1 MPSTPSGHLATS
13 ASPEFLG
20 YDGPLL
26 ARAAE
31 RIVDGAA
38 GPEDLGELLIAVPG
52 ARAGRRLAKELRAC
66 ASSRGWAGYF
76 APTITTPGALA
87 DALLPLEHATADR
100 TTRTLA
106 WEGALVGARPE
117 MLLRI
122 LSRPPA
128 RSDRAAWWRV
138 AEELRVLHGELAQ
151 WGHDFASVRKRLET
165 HSGCPVT
172 ELRRWEALAAIQG
185 AWRAKMSEIKL
196 SDPHEGRLQALESGR
211 VERGARVV
219 LVGVLEMN
227 LLLRDALRALD
238 EAPRVLVFAP
248 EVAAE
253 GFDDLGA
260 LVAPRWEQAEV
271 DLPLDQ
277 WHVVG
282 TPEDQARL
290 ALSLAAQAAP
300 AHAGEL
306 TVGVPD
312 GEVAPLLV
320 RRFGAAD
327 VHARSAAGTPLGLT
341 APMRLVAAL
350 EAFARA
356 RTAENAASLVRHA
369 DLARWLAGRLG
380 HDPVARL
387 DRYRPEHLPRT
398 LDPSPEGGVLDLPG
412 QLRGREDIRPLL
424 DAVAELGGA
433 LFTDTA
439 APLVDQVGRLRE
451 VLVLVYGDHPMLEPP
466 RSSEPA
472 RQVEVSLRR
481 LGAVMDELER
491 MPAAVAGRMTP
502 ADALRLVHWTAG
514 GAAVPDP
521 VGEEGQPVVEL
532 LGWLE
537 LLLDGAP
544 HLVVTGFNET
554 KVPEPSARDPFL
566 PDSIRTL
573 LGLEDDARR
582 TARDVYT
589 MIALLH
595 SKRSLHFIS
604 GRVTRDG
611 DPLFPSRLAFRA
623 GSGDV
628 AARVDHALEPVG
640 FAPVEASDRDVSA
653 ELPPVVADP
662 RPQDRFAV
670 TSFKSFLDSPLLYYV
685 QRVLHLEAVDDR
697 AGELDALRFG
707 TLAHDVLEDLG
718 TNEEL
723 RESTSVEDV
732 EGYLLD
738 RLDRRAAMRFPRA
751 VMPAVQIQ
759 LGQLR
764 LRLGSFALW
773 HVGEVRDGWRIR
785 HAEWSPEGDAS
796 IGREGCARLDMGPG
810 EEPAWIRGK
819 IDRIEQ
825 HSKTGIW
832 RVLDYKTSHKS
843 NDPAKVHRKKNG
855 DWKDLQLPLYAH
867 MVEPLVGKGV
877 VPGLG
882 YVNLPGDGTR
892 VELKLVAGKVT
903 WGPED
908 IQDALE
914 CARGVVRRV
923 RAGDVE
929 DLGRVKTEFMLPIER
944 ELLGVGLVREPDPVA
959 DDEEERS

>member
-1 MPSTPSGHLATS
+1 MPPTPRLHSAAT

-31 RIVDGAA
+31 SIVEEAG
-38 GPEDLGELLIAVPG
+38 GPEDLGEMMIAVPG
-52 ARAGRRLAKELRAC
+52 ARAGRQLARELRAC
-66 ASSRGWAGYF
+66 ASERGWAGFF

-87 DALLPLEHATADR
+87 DALLPLEHPPADR

-106 WEGALVGARPE
+106 WESALVGVRPE

-128 RSDRAAWWRV
+128 RGDRAAWWRV

-151 WGHDFASVRKRLET
+151 WGHDFAAVLKRLET
-165 HSGCPVT
+165 HSGCPVG
-172 ELRRWEALAAIQG
+172 ELRRWEALVEIQSV
-185 AWRAKMSEIKL
+185 WRAKMTKLGL

-227 LLLRDALRALD
+227 RLLRDALRGLD

-253 GFDDLGA
+253 GFDELGA
-260 LVAPRWEQAEV
+260 LVTSRWEEAEV

-282 TPEDQARL
+282 TPDDQARL
-290 ALSLAAQAAP
+290 ALSLAAEAGP

-312 GEVAPLLV
+312 GEVAPLLA

-327 VHARSAAGTPLGLT
+327 IHARSAAGTPLGLT
-341 APMRLVAAL
+341 APMRLISAL

-356 RTAENAASLVRHA
+356 RTAENAASLVRHG
-369 DLARWLAGRLG
+369 DLTRWLAGRLG

-412 QLRGREDIRPLL
+412 QVRGREDIRPLL
-424 DAVAELGGA
+424 GAVEELGGA
-433 LFTDTA
+433 LFTDA
-439 APLVDQVGRLRE
+439 AGSLADHVGRLRE
-451 VLVLVYGDHPMLEPP
+451 LLMLVYGEHPLLEQA
-466 RSSEPA
+466 RTSEPG
-472 RQVEVSLRR
+472 RHVEVALRR
-481 LGAVMDELER
+481 LGTVMDELER
-491 MPAAVAGRMTP
+491 IPATVARQMKP
-502 ADALRLVHWTAG
+502 ADALRLVYWTAG

-521 VGEEGQPVVEL
+521 VGQEGQPVVEL

-544 HLVVTGFNET
+544 HLVVTGFNES
-554 KVPEPSARDPFL
+554 KVPEPSTRDPFL

-595 SKRSLHFIS
+595 SKRSLHLIS
-604 GRVTRDG
+604 GRTTRDG

-623 GSGDV
+623 GVQDV

-640 FAPVEASDRDVSA
+640 FAPVEANDRDVSA
-653 ELPPVVADP
+653 ELPPVIADP
-662 RPQDRFAV
+662 LPQDRFAV

-685 QRVLHLEAVDDR
+685 QRVLRLEAVDDR

-732 EGYLLD
+732 DGFLLH
-738 RLDRRAAMRFPRA
+738 RLDRRAAMRFPKA

-764 LRLGSFALW
+764 LRLKSFALW

-796 IGREGCARLDMGPG
+796 IGREGCARLDMGAG

-825 HSKTGIW
+825 HSKTGFW

-843 NDPAKVHRKKNG
+843 KDPTTVHRKKNG

-867 MVEPLVGKGV
+867 MVQPLVGSGV

-892 VELKLVAGKVT
+892 VELKLVDGKVT

-908 IQDALE
+908 IQDAME

>member
-1 MPSTPSGHLATS
+1 MPPTPQEHAAAT

-20 YDGPLL
+20 YEGPLL
-26 ARAAE
+26 ERAAAKLVE
-31 RIVDGAA
+31 RAE
-38 GPEDLGELLIAVPG
+38 GPEDLGDLMIAVPG
-52 ARAGRRLAKELRAC
+52 ARAGRRLARELRAC
-66 ASSRGWAGYF
+66 ALARGWAGYF
-76 APTITTPGALA
+76 APAIMTPGALA
-87 DALLPLEHATADR
+87 DALLPLEHAPADR

-106 WEGALVGARPE
+106 WESALVSTRPE
-117 MLLRI
+117 MLLRL

-128 RSDRAAWWRV
+128 RGDRAAWWRV
-138 AEELRVLHGELAQ
+138 AEDLRVLHAELAQ
-151 WGHDFASVRKRLET
+151 WGHDFAAVRARLET
-165 HSGCPVT
+165 HPTCPAG
-172 ELRRWEALAAIQG
+172 ELRRWEALAEIQN
-185 AWRAKMSEIKL
+185 AWRGKMKQLEL
-196 SDPHEGRLQALESGR
+196 SDPHEGRLLALESGR
-211 VERGARVV
+211 VARGAQVV

-227 LLLRDALRALD
+227 LLLRGALRALD

-248 EVAAE
+248 AVAAE
-253 GFDDLGA
+253 GFDELGT
-260 LVAPRWEQAEV
+260 LVTSRWEEAEV

-282 TPEDQARL
+282 TPDDQARL
-290 ALSLAAQAAP
+290 ALSLAAEAAP

-306 TVGVPD
+306 SVGVPD
-312 GEVAPLLV
+312 EEVTPLLA
-320 RRFGAAD
+320 RRFGGAGI
-327 VHARSAAGTPLGLT
+327 HARSAAGTSLALT
-341 APMRLVAAL
+341 APLRLVSAL

-356 RTAENAASLVRHA
+356 HTAENAACLVRHA
-369 DLARWLAGRLG
+369 DLARWLTQRLG

-398 LDPSPEGGVLDLPG
+398 LDPSPESGVFDLPG
-412 QLRGREDIRPLL
+412 QVKGREDIRPLL
-424 DAVAELGGA
+424 GALQELGGG
-433 LFTDTA
+433 LFTDA
-439 APLVDQVGRLRE
+439 GASLAEHVRRLRA
-451 VLVLVYGDHPMLEPP
+451 LLLLVYGEHPLLEAES
-466 RSSEPA
+466 RSEPA
-472 RQVEVSLRR
+472 RHVEVALRR
-481 LGAVMDELER
+481 LGTALDELER
-491 MPAAVAGRMTP
+491 IPAAVARSMTA
-502 ADALRLVHWTAG
+502 ADALRLVNRTAA

-521 VGEEGQPVVEL
+521 TGLDGQPVVEL

-544 HLVVTGFNET
+544 HLVVTGFNES
-554 KVPEPSARDPFL
+554 KVPEPSTRDPFL
-566 PDSIRTL
+566 PDSVRTV

-595 SKRSLHFIS
+595 SKRSLHLIS

-623 GSGDV
+623 GIQDV

-640 FAPVEASDRDVSA
+640 FAPVEASERDVSA
-653 ELPPVVADP
+653 ELPPVIADP

-685 QRVLHLEAVDDR
+685 QRVLRLEAVDDR

-718 TNEEL
+718 TNEAL
-723 RESTSVEDV
+723 RESTSVKDV

-764 LRLGSFALW
+764 LRLKSFALW

-796 IGREGCARLDMGPG
+796 IGREGCARLDMGAG
-810 EEPAWIRGK
+810 EEPAWVRGK

-825 HSKTGIW
+825 HSKTGFW

-843 NDPAKVHRKKNG
+843 NEPAKVHRKTNG

-867 MVEPLVGKGV
+867 MVQPLVGSGV

-944 ELLGVGLVREPDPVA
+944 ELLGVGLVREPDPVS

>member
-1 MPSTPSGHLATS
+1 MLPTPQEHAAAT

-26 ARAAE
+26 ERAAE
-31 RIVDGAA
+31 KILAGAQ
-38 GPEDLGELLIAVPG
+38 GPEDLGDLLIAVPG
-52 ARAGRRLAKELRAC
+52 ARAGRRLAKALRAC
-66 ASSRGWAGYF
+66 ASARGWAGYF
-76 APTITTPGALA
+76 APAIMTPGALA
-87 DALLPLEHATADR
+87 DALLPLEHAPADR

-106 WEGALVGARPE
+106 WESALVGARPE

-128 RSDRAAWWRV
+128 RGDRAAWWRV
-138 AEELRVLHGELAQ
+138 AEELRVLHAELAQ
-151 WGHDFASVRKRLET
+151 WGHDFAAVWKRLET
-165 HSGCPVT
+165 HSGCPVG
-172 ELRRWEALAAIQG
+172 ELRRWEALAEIQG
-185 AWRAKMSEIKL
+185 LWRARMAGLEL
-196 SDPHEGRLQALESGR
+196 SDPHEGRLRALESGR
-211 VERGARVV
+211 VASGAQVV

-227 LLLRDALRALD
+227 RLLRDALRALD

-253 GFDDLGA
+253 GFDDLGT
-260 LVAPRWEQAEV
+260 LVTSRWEEADV

-282 TPEDQARL
+282 TPDDQARL
-290 ALSLAAQAAP
+290 ALSLAAEAAP

-306 TVGVPD
+306 TVGIPD
-312 GEVAPLLV
+312 DEVVPLLA
-320 RRFGAAD
+320 RRFSAAGI
-327 VHARSAAGTPLGLT
+327 HARSAAGTPLGLT

-350 EAFARA
+350 EAFSRA

-369 DLARWLAGRLG
+369 DLARWLTQRLG

-398 LDPSPEGGVLDLPG
+398 LDPSPDGGVLDLPG
-412 QLRGREDIRPLL
+412 QVRQREDIRPMLG
-424 DAVAELGGA
+424 AVEELGGT
-433 LFTDTA
+433 LFTDA
-439 APLVDQVGRLRE
+439 GAPLASHVGRLRE
-451 VLVLVYGDHPMLEPP
+451 LLVLVYGDHPLLEQGGP
-466 RSSEPA
+466 SEPG
-472 RQVEVSLRR
+472 RHVEVALRR
-481 LGAVMDELER
+481 LGTVMDELER
-491 MPAAVAGRMTP
+491 IPAAVARQMTP

-521 VGEEGQPVVEL
+521 TGEEGQPVVEL

-544 HLVVTGFNET
+544 HLVVTGFNES
-554 KVPEPSARDPFL
+554 KVPEPSTRDPFL
-566 PDSIRTL
+566 PDSVRTV

-595 SKRSLHFIS
+595 SKRSVHLIS
-604 GRVTRDG
+604 GRTTRDG

-623 GSGDV
+623 GDGDV
-628 AARVDHALEPVG
+628 AARVDHALDPVG
-640 FAPVEASDRDVSA
+640 FAAVEVGNRDVSA
-653 ELPPVVADP
+653 DLPPVIADP
-662 RPQDRFAV
+662 RPQDRFTV

-718 TNEEL
+718 ANEAM
-723 RESTSVEDV
+723 REVTSVKEV
-732 EGYLLD
+732 EEFLLQ

-764 LRLGSFALW
+764 LRLKSFALW

-796 IGREGCARLDMGPG
+796 IGREGCARLDMGAG

-825 HSKTGIW
+825 HSKTGFW

-843 NDPAKVHRKKNG
+843 NDPTTVHRKKNG

-867 MVEPLVGKGV
+867 MVQPLVGQGV

-903 WGPED
+903 WGLED
-908 IQDALE
+908 IEDALD
-914 CARGVVRRV
+914 CAREVVRRV
-923 RAGDVE
+923 RAGDVQ
-929 DLGRVKTEFMLPIER
+929 DLGRAKTEFMLPIER
-944 ELLGVGLVREPDPVA
+944 ELLGVGLVREPDQGE
-959 DDEEERS
+959 DEEERS